1 MQKRIETIP
10 NTIQSF
16 KVSLNKQEQYSKRN
30 CLLIHGLPES
40 KNENNDQIVIASLK
54 EKTGEEIKKVDLDWT
69 HKLGAPK
76 EGKVRPMIVKF
87 ARGNTRRVFRT
98 KNRLKGKKDS
108 ITENL
113 TKMRMEAFKEAC
125 EGFEFHVWT

>member
-108 ITENL
+108 ITESL
-113 TKMRMEAFKEAC
+113 TKM
-125 EGFEFHVWT
+125 